1 MEREKDKMQSTRK
14 NGKHL
19 RVFLSDV
26 FFQSVYYNLL
36 LPNFGRILT
45 ATLMRFRL
53 LRPSWLIKQFGVCS
67 CPHEYHPL
75 IRAAVVQL
83 IDQ

>member
-36 LPNFGRILT
+36 LPNLGSYYIVAKSAIFAR
-45 ATLMRFRL
+45 
-53 LRPSWLIKQFGVCS
+53 
-67 CPHEYHPL
+67 
-75 IRAAVVQL
+75 
-83 IDQ
+83 

>member
-26 FFQSVYYNLL
+26 FFRASIQ
-36 LPNFGRILT
+36 
-45 ATLMRFRL
+45 
-53 LRPSWLIKQFGVCS
+53 
-67 CPHEYHPL
+67 PL
-75 IRAAVVQL
+75 IA
-83 IDQ
+83 

>member
-53 LRPSWLIKQFGVCS
+53 LRPSWSLKQFGVCS

>member
-1 MEREKDKMQSTRK
+1 MDREKDKMQSTRK

-36 LPNFGRILT
+36 LLNFGRILT
-45 ATLMRFRL
+45 ATLMCFRL
-53 LRPSWLIKQFGVCS
+53 LCSSWSFEQFGMCS

-75 IRAAVVQL
+75 IRAAVVQFV
-83 IDQ
+83 DQ